1 MLLKVSTPTK
11 LELPGGGG
19 GGSHLKRLLID
30 LGADCF
36 LPKTWY
42 LSAVLETKILYAKF
56 QHDKFKI
63 FLPVNQTL
71 FQYR

>member
-1 MLLKVSTPTK
+1 MLLTVFTPAQ

-19 GGSHLKRLLID
+19 GGSYLKRLLNGLD
-30 LGADCF
+30 ADCF

-42 LSAVLETKILYAKF
+42 LSAVLETRIRYAKF
-56 QHDKFKI
+56 QHDKLKI
-63 FLPVNQTL
+63 FLPKNQTF

>member
-1 MLLKVSTPTK
+1 MLLKVSTPAQ
-11 LELPGGGG
+11 LELAGG
-19 GGSHLKRLLID
+19 GGSYLKRVLNGI
-30 LGADCF
+30 GADCF

-42 LSAVLETKILYAKF
+42 LSAVLETKIPYANF

-63 FLPVNQTL
+63 FLLVNQTF